1 MIKDI
6 KNLLKHTTIYA
17 LGNILSKI
25 VGFIMIPV
33 YTRHLSTA
41 DYGVLELLTL
51 ISVILS
57 MFFSLRIADGVMRFY
72 HEYDNLK
79 DKNRL
84 VSTVQI
90 FVLVIGV
97 VTPCL
102 LWPHADLVSNL
113 VFGKV
118 DYARYL
124 NFIFI
129 CFAFDVSTAVA
140 YNYLRV
146 AEKSYHYIAVSL
158 LQLILGLSLNIY
170 FIVELNMGVEGVLYS
185 MVISNGTI
193 CLLLVGYT
201 FLKVNFYFD
210 TAKLKTIIRFTMPF
224 IPAGVLLFI
233 LSMGD
238 RFLLNRFANLSEV
251 GIYALGYKFGTLLGT
266 FIGGPFHLIWAPKRV
281 EIYKSP
287 ARRDELFPRVL
298 VYFTF
303 ILSVGGLAISTLIKD
318 VLTLIATPEFLRAY
332 QIVPWVIVGSVF
344 YNLFYVVDIGIFVNN
359 KTFWYPI
366 INAVAATTNVGLN
379 FVLIPKYG
387 AAGAAIVMAISF
399 AICPAMAYFISQR
412 YYFVRYDF
420 NRIIK
425 MIIVA
430 FSLYLLSSCVSTPHI
445 YVNIPLKILITL
457 SYPAV
462 LYLIGFFDS
471 KEVFFIKDHLI
482 RRFGLAR

>member
-1 MIKDI
+1 MIEDI
-6 KNLLKHTTIYA
+6 KNLLKHTSIYA

-33 YTRHLSTA
+33 YTRYLSPA

-51 ISVILS
+51 IAVILA
-57 MFFSLRIADGVMRFY
+57 MVFSLRIADGIMRFY
-72 HEYDNLK
+72 HEYDNIK

-90 FVLVIGV
+90 FVLATGV
-97 VTPCL
+97 VMPCL
-102 LWPHADLVSNL
+102 LWPHAEVASQL

-129 CFAFDVSTAVA
+129 CFAFDISSAVA

-146 AEKSYHYIAVSL
+146 VEKSIHYITVSL

-170 FIVELNMGVEGVLYS
+170 LIVVLNKGVEGVLYS
-185 MVISNGTI
+185 MAISNGTA

-201 FLKVNFYFD
+201 FLKVKFHFD
-210 TAKLKTIIRFTMPF
+210 AAKLKTVIRFTMPF
-224 IPAGVLLFI
+224 IPAGILMFI

-238 RFLLNRFANLSEV
+238 RLLLNRFANLSEV

-266 FIGGPFHLIWAPKRV
+266 FIGGPFHLIWATKRV
-281 EIYKSP
+281 EIYKSR

-303 ILSVGGLAISTLIKD
+303 VLSLGGLAVATLIKD
-318 VLTLIATPEFLRAY
+318 VLILIATPEFLRAY
-332 QIVPWVIVGSVF
+332 QIVPWVIAGSVF

-366 INAVAATTNVGLN
+366 INAIAAAINIGLN
-379 FVLIPKYG
+379 FIFIPKYG
-387 AAGAAIVMAISF
+387 AIGAAVVMAISF
-399 AICPAMAYFISQR
+399 SICPALAFFISQR
-412 YYFVRYDF
+412 YYFIRYDF
-420 NRIIK
+420 ARIIK
-425 MIIVA
+425 IIIVA
-430 FSLYLLSSCVSTPHI
+430 LSLYLLSSYVSTTYI
-445 YVNIPLKILITL
+445 YLDILLKILITF

-471 KEVFFIKDHLI
+471 KEVVFIKDHLSS
-482 RRFGLAR
+482 RFGLAR